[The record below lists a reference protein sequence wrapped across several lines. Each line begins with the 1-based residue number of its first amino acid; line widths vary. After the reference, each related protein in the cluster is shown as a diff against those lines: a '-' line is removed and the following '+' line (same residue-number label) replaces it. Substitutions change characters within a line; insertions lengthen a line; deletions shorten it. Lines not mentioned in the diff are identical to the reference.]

1 MNDIIHNIAAARP
14 DLTYHN
20 LPKLFD
26 AFGLEFNHQN
36 QQTYQ
41 DYLAWLQT
49 QSTNDK
55 ETTKKRVEQLQQW
68 LRQENFDFFLLPRI
82 DRYGQEFL
90 PSCNERIAW
99 LTGFTGSSGFV
110 IISPSE
116 CVLFSDKR
124 YTIQM
129 NEQTP
134 DNVTCHDGSHLTL
147 EQYLQERVS
156 KNIKIGF
163 PQWQLSIQL
172 QQKFADIIN
181 VHQATFHAILQNPID
196 LFWHNQSGRAR
207 PAMPLSPS
215 HLLDENDCGLDASAK
230 LTLLRQ
236 RLKQQNCNGNF
247 ISDLSM
253 IAWLLN
259 LRGSDIPYAPVNIAM
274 LLVRHD
280 DAHLLINP
288 QKITSS
294 LKQYFAKHKII
305 LHDLSMLNSL
315 IEKSSGDLYLLDEQ
329 KTPYHIKLLCDQH
342 QVKSL
347 HHPQPLLKQRAIKN
361 RNEIAAIKNA
371 HITDGVAMVKFLHW
385 LKQQSETCEIT
396 IAEKLEQFRC
406 QHDSYRGASFGTIA
420 GFAEH
425 GAIIHYRAT
434 KQSNFHKKQQD
445 GCLLLLDSGGHYLN
459 GTTDITRTIPYGV
472 INNQQMKADYT
483 LVLKAHI
490 SLAKQIFPHGANGTQ
505 LDALC
510 RAPLWNYQRNY
521 PHGTGHG
528 VGMYADVHEGPYH
541 ISPNI
546 DKVIETGM
554 LFSNE
559 PGLYRTGKYGIRIE
573 NLIIAQELDLQ
584 PLNLPDADE
593 TAWLKFETVTLCPLN
608 LDLIDINYLNHD
620 EIEWLNDYHQKIWQ
634 QLSPYF
640 TDDDLRQYLHHATR
654 KLV

>member
-1 MNDIIHNIAAARP
+1 MNDK
-14 DLTYHN
+14 T
-20 LPKLFD
+20 
-26 AFGLEFNHQN
+26 
-36 QQTYQ
+36 QT
-41 DYLAWLQT
+41 
-49 QSTNDK
+49 K
-55 ETTKKRVEQLQQW
+55 IRIEQLQQW
-68 LRQENFDFFLLPRI
+68 LIQENFDFFLLPRS

-99 LTGFTGSSGFV
+99 LTGFTGSNGFV
-110 IISPSE
+110 VISPSE

-124 YTIQM
+124 YSIQM
-129 NEQTP
+129 ITQTP
-134 DNVTCHDGSHLTL
+134 DNVTCHDGTDMTL
-147 EQYLQERVS
+147 EQYLQKMVPQNAR
-156 KNIKIGF
+156 IGF

-172 QQKFADIIN
+172 QQKFFDIISDN
-181 VHQATFHAILQNPID
+181 GATLHSILQNPID
-196 LFWHNQSGRAR
+196 LFWHNQSGQAR
-207 PAMPLSPS
+207 PAMPLSIP
-215 HLLDENDCGLDASAK
+215 HLISENDCGLDASAK

-236 RLKQQNCNGNF
+236 RLKQQNCDGNI

-274 LLVRHD
+274 LLVLHD
-280 DAHLLINP
+280 DTHLLMNL

-294 LKQYFAKHKII
+294 LKEYFAKHKIT
-305 LHDLSMLNSL
+305 LHDLSNLNNL
-315 IEKSSGDLYLLDEQ
+315 IATSSGKVYLLDEQ
-329 KTPYHIKLLCDQH
+329 KTPYHIKLLCDQY

-347 HHPQPLLKQRAIKN
+347 HHPQPLLRQRAIKN
-361 RNEIAAIKNA
+361 KAEISAIKNA
-371 HITDGVAMVKFLHW
+371 HIIDGVAMVKFLHW
-385 LKQQSETCEIT
+385 LEQQNETCELT

-434 KQSNFHKKQQD
+434 PQSNHHKKQQD
-445 GCLLLLDSGGHYLN
+445 ACLLLLDSGGHYLN
-459 GTTDITRTIPYGV
+459 GTTDITRTIPYGT
-472 INNQQMKADYT
+472 ISNQQIKADYS

-490 SLAKQIFPHGANGTQ
+490 SLAKQIFPHGTNGAQ

-510 RAPLWNYQRNY
+510 RASLWNYQRNY

-541 ISPNI
+541 ISPNA
-546 DKVIETGM
+546 DKMIEAGM

-559 PGLYRTGKYGIRIE
+559 PGLYRTDKYGIRIE
-573 NLIIAQELDLQ
+573 NLIITRVLDLQ
-584 PLNLPDADE
+584 PLKLPDNDE
-593 TAWLKFETVTLCPLN
+593 TWLKFETITLCPLN
-608 LDLIDINYLNHD
+608 LDLIDKNYLNND
-620 EIEWLNDYHQKIWQ
+620 DIAWLNNYHQTVWQ

-654 KLV
+654 KLG